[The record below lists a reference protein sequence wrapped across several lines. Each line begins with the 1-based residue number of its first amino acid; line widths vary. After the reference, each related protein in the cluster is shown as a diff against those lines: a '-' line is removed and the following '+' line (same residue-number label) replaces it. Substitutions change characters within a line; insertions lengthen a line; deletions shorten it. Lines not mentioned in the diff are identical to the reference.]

1 MKHESGMA
9 KRPRRLPEA
18 EDFARAKAAYAAGD
32 GVEHVVVGQW
42 LLTWGK
48 PGRKPFADWLHDQD
62 G

>member
-1 MKHESGMA
+1 MA